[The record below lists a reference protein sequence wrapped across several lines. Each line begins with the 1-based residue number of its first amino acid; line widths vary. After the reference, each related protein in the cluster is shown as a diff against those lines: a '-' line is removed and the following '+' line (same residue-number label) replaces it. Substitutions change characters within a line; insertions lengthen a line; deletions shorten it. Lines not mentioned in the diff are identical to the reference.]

1 MIPLQPI
8 NESKFKVELS
18 TLIHL
23 GESRTLKVVN
33 FKGDAG
39 KNLIVDFSKM
49 LKILRL
55 YFLLWHMRLLTG
67 LKKVSYGSPSQMIYC
82 SGSNSTV
89 NPFDKGCFFFLNLCP
104 IYERL
109 KESLRLNNSF
119 IHLAYESVSSKR
131 SKASMK

>member
-23 GESRTLKVVN
+23 GESRTLKVVH
-33 FKGDAG
+33 FKGDAR

-55 YFLLWHMRLLTG
+55 YFLL
-67 LKKVSYGSPSQMIYC
+67 
-82 SGSNSTV
+82 
-89 NPFDKGCFFFLNLCP
+89 
-104 IYERL
+104 
-109 KESLRLNNSF
+109 
-119 IHLAYESVSSKR
+119 
-131 SKASMK
+131 